1 MVCSGCDSV
10 ALFACS
16 NACAFTLELRGD
28 VVVGRCLL
36 LRSKGA
42 SARSVEPGVLF
53 GDVGAVERGRRV
65 LRKRGMLVCMAN
77 GGRYCERSWQMCSV
91 VTRLQVRVVA
101 PTGFNA
107 LEPTNVAGWELCA
120 GNGIR
125 VLCLD
130 SVLSW
135 LC

>member
-1 MVCSGCDSV
+1 MVLVSCGVLAQMLSDCVCVHSWIAWWCGGWK
-10 ALFACS
+10 
-16 NACAFTLELRGD
+16 N
-28 VVVGRCLL
+28 LL
-36 LRSKGA
+36 LRLKGA

-53 GDVGAVERGRRV
+53 DDFGAVERGRRV

-101 PTGFNA
+101 PTRLNA
-107 LEPTNVAGWELCA
+107 LESTDVAGWELCA
-120 GNGIR
+120 GNSIGIFS
-125 VLCLD
+125 LD
-130 SVLSW
+130 SVLSR